1 MNALHNEL
9 VRTIIT
15 TRDFCGNEK
24 EAAADVFADH
34 GVKFDDGAYKAAKF
48 EANNQWRNFQKAAGV
63 PANRVLW

>member
-15 TRDFCGNEK
+15 TRDFCGNEL
-24 EAAADVFADH
+24 EACRDVFGDH
-34 GVKFDDGAYKAAKF
+34 NVSFDMSAYKAAKF

-63 PANRVLW
+63 PAKHVLW